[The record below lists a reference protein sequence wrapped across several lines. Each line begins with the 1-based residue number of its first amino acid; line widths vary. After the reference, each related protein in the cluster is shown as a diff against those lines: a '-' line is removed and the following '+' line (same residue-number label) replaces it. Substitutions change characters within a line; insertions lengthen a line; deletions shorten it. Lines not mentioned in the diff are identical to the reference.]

1 MTATNFSLI
10 RLKFHSPL
18 HLSRGKADY
27 DSSLEVL
34 HSDTIKS
41 AIFVAA
47 LELGYDVTS
56 SQKEEKDDINAFLD
70 SFSVSSAFPYYNAK
84 KDNED
89 NFRYFFPKS
98 LTTKISIGE
107 KDKETDKNNEM
118 KNRKKEKAIKWLD
131 QDYFSKSLQGT
142 LEPVNGNIV
151 SKAYLSD
158 VFENDENPEII
169 KSEVMQRVTI
179 PRDGSDA
186 KPFYMDRLFFGENA
200 GMFFLIEFNKKTYKQ
215 QVLNALTL
223 LGENGFG
230 TDRNVGNGNFSYKE
244 DIVELTLPEITAAT
258 MQMNLSLYCPKEKTE
273 FPKIISKE
281 DTKTAYSLVKRGG
294 WLANPQEDKHRSLRK
309 KSIYM
314 FAEGSV
320 FNTKEKLEGKLVNL
334 QPQDN
339 NVFTNSHPIWRDG
352 RAIFV
357 AMV

>member
-1 MTATNFSLI
+1 MPMTTTNFSLI

-56 SQKEEKDDINAFLD
+56 SKKEEKDDINVLLD
-70 SFSVSSAFPYYNAK
+70 SFSVSSAFPYYK
-84 KDNED
+84 ES
-89 NFRYFFPKS
+89 YFFPKS
-98 LTTKISIGE
+98 LTTKVSING
-107 KDKETDKNNEM
+107 TDEM

-142 LEPVNGNIV
+142 LEKV
-151 SKAYLSD
+151 SEKTVAGAYLSD
-158 VFENDENPEII
+158 VFETDKDPEII

-200 GMFFLIEFNKKTYKQ
+200 GMFFLIEFHNETYKQ

-244 DIVELTLPEITAAT
+244 DIVTLTLPEITADT
-258 MQMNLSLYCPKEKTE
+258 MQMNLSLYCPKEQTE
-273 FPKIISKE
+273 FPKIILE
-281 DTKTAYSLVKRGG
+281 NDNKTAYSLVKRGG

-320 FNTKEKLEGKLVNL
+320 FNTKEKLVGKLVNL
-334 QPQDN
+334 KPEGE
-339 NVFTNSHPIWRDG
+339 VFTNPHPIWRDG

-357 AMV
+357 AMVAPKTVA

>member
-1 MTATNFSLI
+1 MTATKFSLI

-18 HLSRGKADY
+18 HLSKGKADY
-27 DSSLEVL
+27 DSSLDVL

-47 LELGYDVTS
+47 LELYGIEITKN
-56 SQKEEKDDINAFLD
+56 QIATAIENKNAFLD
-70 SFSVSSAFPYYNAK
+70 SFVISSAFPYYK
-84 KDNED
+84 ES
-89 NFRYFFPKS
+89 YFFPKS
-98 LTTKISIGE
+98 ITTKVSIEGN
-107 KDKETDKNNEM
+107 DEM
-118 KNRKKEKAIKWLD
+118 KNRKKEKKIKWLD
-131 QDYFSKSLQGT
+131 QTYFSKSLQGK
-142 LEPVNGNIV
+142 LEKV
-151 SKAYLSD
+151 SEKAVSGAYLSD
-158 VFENDENPEII
+158 IFEKDQNPEII

-200 GMFFLIEFNKKTYKQ
+200 GMFFLIDFHNETYKQ

-230 TDRNVGNGNFSYKE
+230 TDRNVGNGNFSYE
-244 DIVELTLPEITAAT
+244 QATVELTLPESTKAT
-258 MQMNLSLYCPKEKTE
+258 MQMNLSLYCPEEKTE

-320 FNTKEKLEGKLVNL
+320 FNVAETSLKLKGKLVNL
-334 QPQDN
+334 KPEGD
-339 NVFTNSHPIWRDG
+339 VFTNPHPIWRDG

-357 AMV
+357 PILAPETVA

>member
-1 MTATNFSLI
+1 MPMTATNFSLI

-18 HLSRGKADY
+18 HLSSGKADY

-47 LELGYDVTS
+47 LELYGNKITEN
-56 SQKEEKDDINAFLD
+56 QIATETENKNAFLD
-70 SFSVSSAFPYYNAK
+70 SFSVSSAFPYYKAN
-84 KDNED
+84 D

-98 LTTKISIGE
+98 LTTKVSISGG
-107 KDKETDKNNEM
+107 DEM
-118 KNRKKEKAIKWLD
+118 KNRKKEKKIKWLD
-131 QDYFSKSLQGT
+131 QDYFSKSLQGALKEVCEKT
-142 LEPVNGNIV
+142 V
-151 SKAYLSD
+151 SGAYLSD
-158 VFENDENPEII
+158 VFKEDKDPEII

-200 GMFFLIEFNKKTYKQ
+200 GMFFLIEFHDKNNATYKQ

-230 TDRNVGNGNFSYKE
+230 TDRNVGNGNFSPEYKE
-244 DIVELTLPEITAAT
+244 NAIIFEANPTAT
-258 MQMNLSLYCPKEKTE
+258 MQMNLSLYCPEEQTE
-273 FPKIISKE
+273 FAKIIKE
-281 DTKTAYSLVKRGG
+281 NDDKTAYSLVKRGG

-320 FNTKEKLEGKLVNL
+320 FNTKEKLVGKLVNL
-334 QPQDN
+334 KPEGE
-339 NVFTNSHPIWRDG
+339 VFTNPHPIWRDG